1 MNATLKFDL
10 PEERDDFEIAVNGW
24 KYRSVLWD
32 LDNFLRSKLKY
43 EELNDGEYAVYEKV
57 REQLWNLLNED
68 SLTLH

>member
-1 MNATLKFDL
+1 MRATLKFDL
-10 PEERDDFEIAVNGW
+10 LEERDEFETAVNGW

-43 EELNDGEYAVYEKV
+43 EELNDSEYVVYEKI

-68 SLTLH
+68 NLTLH